1 METKLLLPHRCK
13 TFGIIIAILGIIL
26 LILSDRFDFLL
37 RIGNIDMALTISCA
51 LIIIGGML
59 IAFAKEKV
67 EDEFISKLRLTSLLW
82 AISIN
87 YILLLIG
94 ILTVYG
100 LDFLNVLF
108 YNMFTPLVIFIIRF
122 NFLYYKYSRENEK

>member
-1 METKLLLPHRCK
+1 
-13 TFGIIIAILGIIL
+13 
-26 LILSDRFDFLL
+26 
-37 RIGNIDMALTISCA
+37 
-51 LIIIGGML
+51 ML

>member
-1 METKLLLPHRCK
+1 MDTKLLLPHRSK
-13 TFGIIIAILGIIL
+13 GFGIIIAVLGIIL
-26 LILSDRFDFLL
+26 SILSDRFDFSLI
-37 RIGNIDMALTISCA
+37 IGNTDMALTISCS
-51 LIIIGGML
+51 LMIIGGML

-82 AISIN
+82 AIFIN

-94 ILTVYG
+94 ILTIYG
-100 LDFLNVLF
+100 LDFLDVLF

>member
-13 TFGIIIAILGIIL
+13 VIGIIIAALGIII
-26 LILSDRFDFLL
+26 LIFSNTSDFGF
-37 RIGNIDMALTISCA
+37 RIGKTDMALTISCT
-51 LIIIGGML
+51 LMIIGGML
-59 IAFAKEKV
+59 TAFSKEKI
-67 EDEFISKLRLTSLLW
+67 EDEFISRLRLTSLLW

-94 ILTVYG
+94 VLVVYG
-100 LDFLNVLF
+100 LDFLEVLF

-122 NFLYYKYSRENEK
+122 NCLYYKYSRENEK